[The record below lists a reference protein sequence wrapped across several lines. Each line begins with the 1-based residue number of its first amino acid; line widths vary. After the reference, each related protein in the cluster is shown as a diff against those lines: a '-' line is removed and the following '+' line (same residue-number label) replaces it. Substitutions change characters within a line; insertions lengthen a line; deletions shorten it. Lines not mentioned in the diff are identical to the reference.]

1 VRAGAL
7 GAFALIGDC
16 AVSLAV
22 TADVQRIAAL
32 SRDSIEQGLEWSWT
46 PRRVLRSVADAATNV
61 VVARTGN
68 RFVGFAIMKYADD
81 EAHLL
86 LLAVQAGHRRRGV
99 GSALV
104 TWLEATARVAGIGL
118 ISLEARANNA
128 AARAFYRELG
138 YREVG
143 LLEGYYRGVE
153 DAVRIAKDLRH
164 RHQG

>member
-1 VRAGAL
+1 M
-7 GAFALIGDC
+7 ISDY
-16 AVSLAV
+16 AVGLAV
-22 TADVQRIAAL
+22 PADAHRIAAL

-46 PRRVLRSVADAATNV
+46 PRRVQKSVADASTNV
-61 VVARTGN
+61 AVARAGD
-68 RFVGFAIMKYADD
+68 RFVGFAIMKYGDE

-86 LLAVQAGHRRRGV
+86 LLAVQAAHRRRGV
-99 GSALV
+99 GSALMS
-104 TWLEATARVAGIGL
+104 WLEATARVAGIGS
-118 ISLEARANNA
+118 ISLEARATNA

-164 RHQG
+164 HHGA